1 MTNKLASKVT
11 LVTGSRHRPR
21 HCEAFR
27 HESARAFITLPS
39 GPKMDQPVA
48 SIGGNALA
56 NQADSSNLARPGNS
70 RFRRN
75 GVDPGL
81 AV

>member
-1 MTNKLASKVT
+1 ML
-11 LVTGSRHRPR
+11 
-21 HCEAFR
+21 FR
-27 HESARAFITLPS
+27 EKGFDGVGLGIAKRFAMKARGYLLPCHQAL
-39 GPKMDQPVA
+39 MDQAVA
-48 SIGGNALA
+48 SIGGNAPA

-70 RFRRN
+70 RFPRD

>member
-27 HESARAFITLPS
+27 HEGARVFITLPS
-39 GPKMDQPVA
+39 GLMDQAVA
-48 SIGGNALA
+48 SIGGDARA

-70 RFRRN
+70 RFPRR